1 MRATFKCSRDSII
14 ARLEANMAS
23 ASDAHTSW
31 TVTKE
36 GENGHIFMAKTIDF
50 DALGG
55 LIINEDQLQWDKENG
70 VEYAAYTM

>member
-1 MRATFKCSRDSII
+1 MI

-31 TVTKE
+31 TVAKK

-55 LIINEDQLQWDKENG
+55 LIMNEDQLQWDKKMALNTLRTLCSQWM
-70 VEYAAYTM
+70 VILIIIS

>member
-1 MRATFKCSRDSII
+1 MRATFKFSRDSII

-31 TVTKE
+31 TVAKK
-36 GENGHIFMAKTIDF
+36 GENGHIFMAKTIGF

-55 LIINEDQLQWDKENG
+55 LIMNEDQLQWDKEKG
-70 VEYAAYTM
+70 VEYAEYTI